1 MTIHAFTDGAS
12 RGNPGESGI
21 GIILKDEKGNVLTSI
36 FGYIG
41 TATNNIAEYT
51 ALITCLKMAM
61 KTKCRNLV
69 VHSDSELLVRQ
80 MQGKYK
86 VKEPRLRQLFQEAHT
101 LIDSSAFQCRFQ
113 HITRDRN
120 KEADQLANLG
130 IDAKQPVRISS
141 DLDGF
146 KKVL

>member
-21 GIILKDEKGNVLTSI
+21 GILLKDEKGGALTSI

-51 ALITCLKMAM
+51 ALVACLRAVLKLNC
-61 KTKCRNLV
+61 TNLV

-80 MQGKYK
+80 MQGTYK
-86 VKEPRLRQLFQEAHT
+86 VKEPNLKKFVQEAREIIARGGFT
-101 LIDSSAFQCRFQ
+101 CRFV
-113 HITRDRN
+113 HVTREHNR
-120 KEADQLANLG
+120 EADQLANRG
-130 IDAKQPVRISS
+130 IDSKHPVR
-141 DLDGF
+141 
-146 KKVL
+146 V